1 MKTTIKKTLM
11 GVVVSD
17 KMQKS
22 RGVEV
27 ITHEKHPLYG
37 KYVPKRKKFMVH
49 DENNI
54 SVAGDKVLISEATP
68 TSKFKRWAL
77 VEVIEKHRD

>member
-1 MKTTIKKTLM
+1 MKTSMRKTLI

-49 DENNI
+49 DENNV
-54 SVAGDKVLISEATP
+54 SAMGDKVLIGESTP
-68 TSKFKRWAL
+68 HSKLKRWAL
-77 VEVIEKHRD
+77 VEVVEKRQD